1 MKTQQLKPITLP
13 KTFCSVAWEDIELY
27 FDRRQA
33 KFCCRTNTNFN
44 FPTPLTSEFLNSHI
58 EVEERRADLLS
69 GLRHSHCEYCW
80 KNEDT
85 HGSSYR
91 TMMSINDAFPIIFQH
106 NHSNKKIIKL
116 HFDNT
121 CNQSCLYCSENFS
134 SLHADEK
141 GIKLIQ
147 KRYNEEDFDAVIS
160 WLESRPIIEE
170 LTLAILGGEP
180 TISKG
185 WNVFYEK
192 LICSKKLIDRI
203 IRFNFTTNVNYTDKI
218 WEKNVLPLIESK
230 KTPKWQWMFSVSN
243 ESTGEICE
251 NVRYGLKWETFKTN
265 FEKLVKLKY
274 SNFTKIH
281 LSMTPNI
288 FTLKD
293 TYNYVDYVFSVLE
306 SYNTNISVILG
317 YNWVDWPNILS
328 IKNLSKDFSDILYK
342 CHARVRNTSVN
353 VVYGHDYFLKLND
366 MLGSQTIDLKL
377 LDSWLHS
384 QNKFKSG
391 KLNIG
396 LLKSQL
402 VV

>member
-1 MKTQQLKPITLP
+1 MKTQQPLPTTLA

-33 KFCCRTNTNFN
+33 KFCCRTNINFN
-44 FPTPLTSEFLNSHI
+44 FPTPLTSEFLNSHT
-58 EVEERRADLLS
+58 EVEERRSDLLMGS
-69 GLRHSHCEYCW
+69 RHQHCEYCW
-80 KNEDT
+80 NNEDAY
-85 HGSSYR
+85 GSSYR
-91 TMMSINDAFPIIFQH
+91 TMMSTDTAFPIIFQH

-141 GIKLIQ
+141 GIKLVQ
-147 KRYNEEDFDAVIS
+147 KRYNEEDFDAVIT
-160 WLESRPIIEE
+160 WLEERPIIEE
-170 LTLAILGGEP
+170 LTIAILGGEP

-192 LICSKKLIDRI
+192 LIASEKLVDRLI
-203 IRFNFTTNVNYTDKI
+203 KFNFTTNINYTDKI
-218 WEKNVLPLIESK
+218 WKKNVKPLIESK
-230 KTPKWQWMFSVSN
+230 KTSKWQWMMSISN

-265 FEKLVKLKY
+265 FENLVKLKY
-274 SNFTKIH
+274 NNLTRIH

-293 TYNYVDYVFSVLE
+293 TYNYVDYVFSILE
-306 SYNTNISVILG
+306 SHNPNINVTLG

-342 CHARVRNTSVN
+342 SHDRIKNTKAN
-353 VVYGHDYFLKLND
+353 VVHGHDYFLKLKD
-366 MLGSQTIDLKL
+366 MLGSQTLDLNL

-402 VV
+402 MV